1 MRSEGSSMRHA
12 AIIGWGAY
20 VPPAVLSNNDLASVI
35 DTNDEW
41 ITTRSG
47 IKERRI
53 SHVSNAA
60 MATAAARHALAA
72 ADLEATD
79 MDLIIVATC
88 SPDRAVPSV
97 AAYVQR
103 ELGGLGATMDLN
115 AACSGFVYGLSVANG
130 MIAAGTV
137 DRALVIGAERL
148 SAFLDLEDRTTAV
161 LFGDGAGA
169 VVVAASEGPEGV
181 LSSNL
186 HSDGSLTEI
195 LTIRGAGTEGVFA
208 SDVPT
213 TVDME
218 GREVF
223 RNAVTRMGEGA
234 VVAINNAGL
243 EVDDIDVLISHQA
256 NIRIIDATA
265 KRLNVD
271 PENVY
276 TNIHAYGNTSAASI
290 PIALSEAVDQG
301 VIKPGSLVAMVA
313 FGGGLTWGAAIVRWG
328 ARVERLRTAASGI
341 PGTEKTGL
349 ELLAARVQ
357 GLGL

>member
-1 MRSEGSSMRHA
+1 MPHA
-12 AIIGWGAY
+12 TITGWGHY
-20 VPPAVLSNNDLASVI
+20 TPPAVLSNADLASVI

-53 SHVSNAA
+53 SHVSNAE
-60 MATAAARHALAA
+60 MATAAARQALAA
-72 ADLEATD
+72 ADMAADEI
-79 MDLIIVATC
+79 DLIIVATC
-88 SPDRAVPSV
+88 TPDRALPSV
-97 AAYVQR
+97 ASYVQR

-115 AACSGFVYGLSVANG
+115 AACSGFVYSLGVANG

-137 DRALVIGAERL
+137 ERALIIGAERL
-148 SAFLDLEDRTTAV
+148 SAFLDLSFRSTAV

-169 VVVAASEGPEGV
+169 VVVEATEGPDGL

-195 LTIRGAGTEGVFA
+195 LTIRGGGTEGHFDA
-208 SDVPT
+208 SIPV

-218 GREVF
+218 GREIF
-223 RNAVTRMGEGA
+223 RHAVTRMGEGA
-234 VVAINNAGL
+234 ITALDSAGL
-243 EVDDIDVLISHQA
+243 TVEDIDVLISHQA

-265 KRLNVD
+265 RRLKID

-290 PIALSEAVDQG
+290 PIALSEALDQG
-301 VIKPGSLVAMVA
+301 VISPGDVVAMVA
-313 FGGGLTWGAAIVRWG
+313 FGGGLTWGAAVLRWG
-328 ARVERLRTAASGI
+328 DRVTRLRTI
-341 PGTEKTGL
+341 EHDVPGTDKTGL
-349 ELLAARVQ
+349 ELLADRVQ
-357 GLGL
+357 GLGV

>member
-1 MRSEGSSMRHA
+1 MRRA
-12 AIIGWGAY
+12 AIIGWGDY
-20 VPPAVLSNNDLASVI
+20 TPPAVLSNEDFTSVI
-35 DTNDEW
+35 DTSDEW
-41 ITTRSG
+41 IRSRSG

-53 SHVSNAA
+53 SHVSNSD
-60 MATAAARHALAA
+60 MATAAARQALAA
-72 ADLEATD
+72 ADLSAAD

-103 ELGGLGATMDLN
+103 ELGGMGATMDLN
-115 AACSGFVYGLSVANG
+115 AACSGFVYALSVANG
-130 MIAAGTV
+130 MIAAGTANK
-137 DRALVIGAERL
+137 ALIIGAERL
-148 SAFLDLEDRTTAV
+148 SAFLDLNDRSTAV

-169 VVVAASEGPEGV
+169 IVVEATDGPEGV

-186 HSDGSLTEI
+186 HSDGGLTEI
-195 LTIRGAGTEGVFA
+195 LTIRGAGTEGVFHK
-208 SDVPT
+208 DVPV

-234 VVAINNAGL
+234 LVAIDNAGL
-243 EVDDIDVLISHQA
+243 ELDDIDVLISHQA

-265 KRLNVD
+265 RRLNID
-271 PENVY
+271 PDSVY

-290 PIALSEAVDQG
+290 PIALSEALDQG
-301 VIKPGSLVAMVA
+301 AISPGDIVAMVA

-328 ARVERLRTAASGI
+328 ERTSRLRSVEHDV
-341 PGTEKTGL
+341 PGTDRTGL
-349 ELLAARVQ
+349 ELLADRTH
-357 GLGL
+357 GLGLE

>member
-1 MRSEGSSMRHA
+1 MRHA
-12 AIIGWGAY
+12 AIVGWGEY
-20 VPPAVLSNNDLASVI
+20 TPPAVLSNDDLASII

-53 SHVSNAA
+53 SHVSNSE
-60 MATAAARHALAA
+60 MATAAARRALAA
-72 ADLEATD
+72 ADLQAED
-79 MDLIIVATC
+79 MDLIVVATC

-115 AACSGFVYGLSVANG
+115 AACSGFVYALSVADG
-130 MIAAGTV
+130 MIAAGSV
-137 DRALVIGAERL
+137 NRALVIGAERL
-148 SAFLDLEDRTTAV
+148 SSFLDLQDRTTAV

-169 VVVAASEGPEGV
+169 VVVEATDGSEGV
-181 LSSNL
+181 LSTSL

-195 LTIRGAGTEGVFA
+195 LTIRGAGTEGVFDA
-208 SDVPT
+208 NVPT
-213 TVDME
+213 TVEME

-223 RNAVTRMGEGA
+223 RNAVTRMGEVGTA
-234 VVAINNAGL
+234 AIGDAGL
-243 EVDDIDVLISHQA
+243 DVDDIDVLISHQA

-271 PENVY
+271 TDSVY

-290 PIALSEAVDQG
+290 PIALSEALDQG
-301 VIKPGSLVAMVA
+301 VIKPGDLVAMVA
-313 FGGGLTWGAAIVRWG
+313 FGGGLTWGAAVVRWG
-328 ARVERLRTAASGI
+328 DRVERLGTSDSGI

-349 ELLAARVQ
+349 ELLAERVQ